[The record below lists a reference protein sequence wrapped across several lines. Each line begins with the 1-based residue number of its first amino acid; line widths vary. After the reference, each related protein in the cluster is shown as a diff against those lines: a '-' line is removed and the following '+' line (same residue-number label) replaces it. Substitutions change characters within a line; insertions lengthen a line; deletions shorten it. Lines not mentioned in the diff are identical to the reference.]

1 MIHIVNADRGQIRWV
16 LENIR
21 DIDALEIAAAG
32 VDVMHMPD
40 ILMRHK
46 VFCFSACDEEIGPIA
61 VWGMIERRQGVGAG
75 FAFGTNDWRK
85 AVLPMVRQIRGFVIP
100 FLHSNGYHRVEA
112 AALAGRDDVAALMHL
127 IGARPEARLRG
138 YGISGEDFISYRW
151 LADEHVD
158 IQTGKSQADGAYTA
172 H

>member
-46 VFCFSACDEEIGPIA
+46 VFCFTACDEEIGPIA
-61 VWGMIERRQGVGAG
+61 VWGMIERRQGVRFDFTGRPQDLAVDDQDWLK
-75 FAFGTNDWRK
+75 FA
-85 AVLPMVRQIRGFVIP
+85 
-100 FLHSNGYHRVEA
+100 E
-112 AALAGRDDVAALMHL
+112 
-127 IGARPEARLRG
+127 
-138 YGISGEDFISYRW
+138 
-151 LADEHVD
+151 
-158 IQTGKSQADGAYTA
+158 
-172 H
+172 

>member
-1 MIHIVNADRGQIRWV
+1 MIHIVAADRGQIRWV

-32 VDVMHMPD
+32 VDFTHMPD

-46 VFCFSACDEEIGPIA
+46 VFCFTACDEDIGPIA

-75 FAFGTNDWRK
+75 FAFGTDNWRK
-85 AVLPMVRQIRGFVIP
+85 AVVPMVRQIRGYVIP

-151 LADEHVD
+151 LADEHACSRD
-158 IQTGKSQADGAYTA
+158 PQAQTDSAYTA